1 MSVEAK
7 DGLRFIRTPS
17 DSLDDPFENQ
27 TEWPRLSCPQ
37 PNQLALEFG
46 DLRIDG
52 KIGIGTT
59 TPTEKLE
66 VAGKIKATDLEVS
79 SAITTNQL
87 SVADSFAGSLTVE
100 KDLTVNRVI
109 ATNQLSVTGSVTTPL
124 TIDNTLTVNGAIATN
139 QLSVTDS
146 ATTGSLTVN
155 DSVGIGTTTPTT
167 QLDVRGYLTLEVNDN
182 PIIYTGTGTSDLNRY
197 LGLINSRQ
205 HQSASGLKAGS
216 ILVADDYLYANPS
229 RNNLIV
235 KGNVGIGTISPQKKL
250 VVNGGS
256 AHFITNDGKDP
267 LIISR
272 RDNAA
277 KEAVKIGI
285 TDTEMTFHYIND
297 EAYSSILFRLQN
309 TDTEKNKGNANDNDV
324 MTLRGDAEGG
334 KVGIGTTNPRE
345 KLEVLG
351 RARITEGNQSTFGG
365 HLYLSKQD
373 GQPGRGQW
381 HINIAPNNALN
392 FVESGIADYRLVI
405 KHGGNVGIGTNDPT
419 IKLDVRGGW
428 IGSGDSSQTVG
439 GWRLGRWPGYNS
451 ANTWVYLSRTDT
463 SVNTQATYQDLAVG
477 ALWAGGA
484 LRFGSASD
492 LAEMTPVKSE
502 DGLEAG
508 DVVVI
513 VEPED
518 DRVLLGKSNK
528 AYDSKVAGV
537 VSDAKSAGLIIGG
550 CHTEDMTRNDVKPIA
565 LAGRVLTKVTLE
577 NGSIK
582 AGDFLTTSS
591 TLGHAMKAAKP
602 GYVIGKALQS
612 FSGGSGGESTGKI
625 WILVNLSWFGG
636 EP

>member
-17 DSLDDPFENQ
+17 NSLDDSFENQ

-37 PNQLALEFG
+37 ANQLALEFG
-46 DLRIDG
+46 DLRVDG

-235 KGNVGIGTISPQKKL
+235 KGNVGIGT
-250 VVNGGS
+250 
-256 AHFITNDGKDP
+256 
-267 LIISR
+267 
-272 RDNAA
+272 
-277 KEAVKIGI
+277 
-285 TDTEMTFHYIND
+285 
-297 EAYSSILFRLQN
+297 
-309 TDTEKNKGNANDNDV
+309 
-324 MTLRGDAEGG
+324 
-334 KVGIGTTNPRE
+334 TNPRE

-439 GWRLGRWPGYNS
+439 GWRLGRWPAYN
-451 ANTWVYLSRTDT
+451 ANKWLYLSRADT
-463 SVNTQATYQDLAVG
+463 TAYQDLAVG

-484 LRFGSASD
+484 RRFGSASD

>member
-1 MSVEAK
+1 DIHGAPEQDFAANHLSV
-7 DGLRFIRTPS
+7 GSNLQVS
-17 DSLDDPFENQ
+17 GN
-27 TEWPRLSCPQ
+27 
-37 PNQLALEFG
+37 
-46 DLRIDG
+46 
-52 KIGIGTT
+52 
-59 TPTEKLE
+59 LE
-66 VAGKIKATDLEVS
+66 VNSGLHTTGSVS
-79 SAITTNQL
+79 IDEN
-87 SVADSFAGSLTVE
+87 LTVSNGI
-100 KDLTVNRVI
+100 T
-109 ATNQLSVTGSVTTPL
+109 TNQLSVTGSVTTPL

-235 KGNVGIGTISPQKKL
+235 KGNVGIGTI
-250 VVNGGS
+250 
-256 AHFITNDGKDP
+256 
-267 LIISR
+267 
-272 RDNAA
+272 
-277 KEAVKIGI
+277 
-285 TDTEMTFHYIND
+285 
-297 EAYSSILFRLQN
+297 
-309 TDTEKNKGNANDNDV
+309 
-324 MTLRGDAEGG
+324 
-334 KVGIGTTNPRE
+334 NPRE